1 MQLWFAHES
10 AVTLRE
16 QLVTQIILGI
26 LSDDLRPGQ
35 RLPSTRELARRFHLH
50 PNTVSAGYRQL
61 DREEWVAFRRGSGV
75 YVRDT
80 KPEKARSPE
89 FALDQLVGELLRSAR
104 KLGVP
109 MATVRSRLR
118 HWFELQPP
126 DHFLL
131 IEPDEELRRILALEM
146 QRAVKLPVKS
156 CGLAGTQLSQEL
168 EGAIPVTLAGKEKV
182 VRQSLAEGTELLV
195 LQVSSVPASLAGWM
209 PAPSGVLLGVASRWP
224 GFLKM
229 GRTMLVAA
237 GFPAD
242 SLLFSDAR
250 KANWQRGLKEAA
262 AVVCDA
268 ATASELPKTFRVV
281 QFPLISEAS
290 LTELRRYEEFIHR
303 PLVPSK

>member
-26 LSDDLRPGQ
+26 LSEDLRPGQ

-50 PNTVSAGYRQL
+50 PNTVSAGFRQL
-61 DREEWVAFRRGSGV
+61 DREKWVAFRRGSGV

-80 KPEKARSPE
+80 RPEKALTPE
-89 FALDQLVGELLRSAR
+89 LALDQLVGELLRSAR

-109 MATVRSRLR
+109 MATVRARLR

-146 QRAVKLPVKS
+146 QRAVKLPVKT
-156 CGLAGTQLSQEL
+156 CGLAGTQLSQEV
-168 EGAIPVTLAGKEKV
+168 EGAIPVTLAGKEKIV
-182 VRQSLAEGTELLV
+182 WKELPEGIELLV
-195 LQVSSVPASLAGWM
+195 LQVNSVPASLTSWM
-209 PAPSGVLLGVASRWP
+209 PAPSGALLGMASRWP

-229 GRTMLVAA
+229 GRTILAAA
-237 GFPAD
+237 GLHPE
-242 SLLFSDAR
+242 SVLFRDAR
-250 KANWQRGLKEAA
+250 KANWQRGLKETA
-262 AVVCDA
+262 AVVCDS
-268 ATASELPKTFRVV
+268 ATASELPKTVRVV
-281 QFPLISEAS
+281 QFPLISESTLA
-290 LTELRRYEEFIHR
+290 ELRRYEEFVRH
-303 PLVPSK
+303 PLVASV